1 MPNSCTPQKGGSFN
15 ASQNHFHCGSLSV
28 ADEFRSDEMGDGAVQ
43 GLNPK
48 LEEVSLAAMVR
59 EWCEW

>member
-1 MPNSCTPQKGGSFN
+1 MT
-15 ASQNHFHCGSLSV
+15 
-28 ADEFRSDEMGDGAVQ
+28 DEFRSDEMGDGAVQ

-59 EWCEW
+59 EWREW